1 METVETEAPAKVP
14 KPKPAIRERKRKGK
28 KADIIDTK
36 KMIEED
42 DRKFRIRFPVENDD
56 VYKPMLMEIPTCQ
69 YIGKQPFNPDGT
81 IPEDKVTFLSLYTI
95 DVSEETLQKVAKFGK
110 SHRFDFASDIAVR
123 AFAATSEGKTL
134 ERMSYAKSTAADIG
148 LPKVGGKPYPFQI
161 AGAAYGKRAKKTF
174 IADEMGLGKTV
185 EGCLIIAATTNE
197 QPGPWLIVTPK
208 SLRINWFN
216 ELKTWL
222 KPVRS
227 KGKRLNICML
237 RNAMFELNNKGKLTK
252 AAKKFLSE
260 QNIIITNYDRVAK
273 YLPYLQEIDWFGFI
287 FDESHYLKGRN
298 AIRTKA
304 CKHLVANSDPEY
316 VLLLS
321 GTPLVN
327 NPMDLI
333 GQLVV
338 LDRMGDFGGYNHFVR
353 RYCSISTKDITHVAE
368 ANKAMKKNMDG
379 NGEEDL
385 GAQAVQDALVRK
397 LYENMTSLNKALR
410 SQCYIRREKSEV
422 LEFLP
427 EKTRSTI
434 PVEITNRKTYEK
446 IEDDVLNWVANR
458 ALKDEKF
465 LASIKKM
472 SPKKQAEMMKARR
485 ASAYYKSSRAK
496 ALVKLNHLKLC
507 AAAGKMKAAKEW
519 IDDFLESGQ
528 KLVVFCHHKII
539 QKELLEYYPDA
550 AHTMTG
556 GEQARAD
563 AVARFQNDKKCK
575 LFIGSIERDG
585 VGITLHAASSTVTLE
600 LRWNPAKHDQAEDR
614 VHRIGQKNACVAY
627 YLLASGTVEERI
639 ARIIE
644 RKRQVV
650 NAVADGDPLK
660 GVEQGSILS
669 VVDELLEEMQK
680 AKPRRRR
687 VSKKKAADV
696 DEDAA

>member
-1 METVETEAPAKVP
+1 MEAIAEDTVKTS
-14 KPKPAIRERKRKGK
+14 KPKPTISVRKRRGR
-28 KADIIDTK
+28 KADIIFTK
-36 KMIEED
+36 KMISED
-42 DRKFRIRFPVENDD
+42 DRKFRIHFPVENDD
-56 VYKPMLMEIPTCQ
+56 VYKPMLMEIPTCK
-69 YIGKQPFNPDGT
+69 YEGKRPYNPDET
-81 IPEDKVTFLSLYTI
+81 IPEDKVTFLSEYVI

-110 SHRFDFASDIAVR
+110 SHRFDFDSDIAVR

-134 ERMSYAKSTAADIG
+134 ERMSYAKSTIVDIG

-161 AGAAYGKRAKKTF
+161 SGAAYSLRAKKTF

-185 EGCLIIAATTNE
+185 EGCLVIAASTAE
-197 QPGPWLIVTPK
+197 KPGPWLIVTPK
-208 SLRINWFN
+208 SMRINWYN
-216 ELKTWL
+216 ELMTWL
-222 KPVRS
+222 KPVKV
-227 KGKRLNICML
+227 KGKRLQIAL
-237 RNAMFELNNKGKLTK
+237 LKTKHFEVNSRGNLTK
-252 AAKKFLSE
+252 AAKEFLYA

-273 YLPYLQEIDWFGFI
+273 YLPYLQTIDWFGFI

-304 CKHLVANSDPEY
+304 CKHLVVNSNPEY

-368 ANKAMKKNMDG
+368 ANKAMRKSVD
-379 NGEEDL
+379 GEEDL
-385 GAQAVQDALVRK
+385 GEEAIQNALVRS

-458 ALKDEKF
+458 ALKDQKF
-465 LASIKKM
+465 LDSIKKM
-472 SPKKQAEMMKARR
+472 SPKKQEEMMKARR
-485 ASAYYKSSRAK
+485 ASVYYRSSRAK

-507 AAAGKMKAAKEW
+507 AAVGKLKAAKEW

-539 QKELLEYYPDA
+539 QKELLETYPDA

-575 LFIGSIERDG
+575 LFIGSLERDG

-644 RKRQVV
+644 KKRQVV

-660 GVEQGSILS
+660 GIEQGAIFS
-669 VVDELLEEMQK
+669 VIDELLEELK
-680 AKPRRRR
+680 TAKPRRRR
-687 VSKKKAADV
+687 ASKKTVDV
-696 DEDAA
+696 DDEAA